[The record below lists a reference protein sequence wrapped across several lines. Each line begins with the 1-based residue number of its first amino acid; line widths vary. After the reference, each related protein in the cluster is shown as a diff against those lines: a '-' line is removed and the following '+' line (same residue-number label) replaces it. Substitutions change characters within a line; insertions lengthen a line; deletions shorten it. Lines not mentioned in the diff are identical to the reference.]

1 MRLNIIKSFAII
13 GLVFGMSACA
23 SQDEQMKLHSLEE
36 KVNQAL
42 MNSAAAKLLHLRPLC
57 HSPARRP

>member
-23 SQDEQMKLHSLEE
+23 SQDEQMKHIALQNE
-36 KVNQAL
+36 K
-42 MNSAAAKLLHLRPLC
+42 K
-57 HSPARRP
+57 